1 MKARQEPGF
10 PPMTFAQQT
19 VLVGMVSGVLTG
31 VATVVS
37 TEVAPPDE
45 RPALRRERYLALAG
59 AAVVG
64 GTLGALLLAINAH
77 DDGYR
82 GNVG

>member
-1 MKARQEPGF
+1 MKAKEEPGF

-19 VLVGMVSGVLTG
+19 VLIGMVSGVLTG
-31 VATVVS
+31 VATVIS
-37 TEVAPPDE
+37 TEVAPEKD
-45 RPALRRERYLALAG
+45 RAQLRRERYLSLAG

-64 GTLGALLLAINAH
+64 GMLGALLLAVNAH